1 MTWNTAHESMWR
13 TVAAMQAI
21 TTLPQPDPLHAQLTS
36 PHPSLVPVRPFS
48 AGTQQGDEL
57 ANGAL
62 QSAR

>member
-1 MTWNTAHESMWR
+1 MWR